1 MPFAPE
7 LGGRSRGGIAAEAVA
22 DGQKQGTID
31 VEAAD
36 AVVFLVAQ
44 VLRNGLF
51 LGTFDVG
58 TLAFDDD
65 QWDAV
70 HKEHNI
76 RAVGV
81 AGAGAGDGKLF
92 GDVIDVV
99 LGLLPVD
106 VAHGVALL
114 VAVDAL
120 LEGLAE
126 GEHVIHGLVAVE
138 VAAFHG
144 HVAHGDD
151 AILDV
156 LLREARLTVATD
168 ADGVQCPQLTSQHLF
183 QQHVGGLSAA
193 QFQRLFWREVLVAQ
207 LLQQFQCRFLADIVF
222 FEGDETHDTTCLN
235 NYFVTFCDQD
245 E

>member
-1 MPFAPE
+1 M
-7 LGGRSRGGIAAEAVA
+7 
-22 DGQKQGTID
+22 
-31 VEAAD
+31 
-36 AVVFLVAQ
+36 
-44 VLRNGLF
+44 LRNGLF

-70 HKEHNI
+70 HEKHDI
-76 RAVGV
+76 GAVGV
-81 AGAGAGDGKLF
+81 AGTRTCDGKLF
-92 GDVIDVV
+92 SDVIDIV
-99 LGLLPVD
+99 LGMLPVD

-120 LEGLAE
+120 FEGLAE

-156 LLREARLTVATD
+156 LLREARLAMATD
-168 ADGVQCPQLTSQHLF
+168 ADGVQCPQLASQHLF
-183 QQHVGGLSAA
+183 QQHIGGFSAA
-193 QFQRLFWREVLVAQ
+193 QFQRLF
-207 LLQQFQCRFLADIVF
+207 
-222 FEGDETHDTTCLN
+222 G
-235 NYFVTFCDQD
+235 
-245 E
+245 

>member
-31 VEAAD
+31 VKATD
-36 AVVFLVAQ
+36 AIVFLVAQ
-44 VLRNGLF
+44 VLRNGLLF
-51 LGTFDVG
+51 GAFDVG

-70 HKEHNI
+70 HEEHDVGT
-76 RAVGV
+76 VGV
-81 AGAGAGDGKLF
+81 AGTRTCDGKLL
-92 GDVIDVV
+92 GNLIDIV

-120 LEGLAE
+120 LKGLAE
-126 GEHVIHGLVAVE
+126 GEHVIHRLVAVE

-156 LLREARLTVATD
+156 LLRKARLAMATD
-168 ADGVQCPQLTSQHLF
+168 ADGIQCPQLSPQHLF
-183 QQHVGGLSAA
+183 QQHVGSLSAA
-193 QFQRLFWREVLVAQ
+193 
-207 LLQQFQCRFLADIVF
+207 
-222 FEGDETHDTTCLN
+222 
-235 NYFVTFCDQD
+235 
-245 E
+245 